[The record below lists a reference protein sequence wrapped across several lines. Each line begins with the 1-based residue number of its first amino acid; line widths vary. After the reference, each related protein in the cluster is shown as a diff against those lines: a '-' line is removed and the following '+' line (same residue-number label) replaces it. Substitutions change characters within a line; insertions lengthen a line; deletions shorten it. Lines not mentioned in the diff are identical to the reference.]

1 MKNAFSLL
9 LCCVFVSSLL
19 VGCGKSAEEEKEE
32 RARVEKEKFDKLW
45 AEQGR
50 REEEAKK
57 KLLR

>member
-1 MKNAFSLL
+1 MKNAFSLF
-9 LCCVFVSSLL
+9 LCCILTTSL

-32 RARVEKEKFDKLW
+32 RARIEKEKFDKLW